1 MLHQEKVEVRKT
13 QLVFIMMRRKPS
25 YCSGRGRIYSTK
37 ACPGVS
43 VQQPVGIC
51 LEEQT
56 QPFHWVGRLRKMTIS
71 SEDYCSNI
79 ALSQKSN
86 FLRPYCLNPCLN
98 RFCLSYLFLLPPS
111 TFVCH
116 IFLRCHLPPLF
127 VIFVIFVSVDTFNL
141 CLSTDWQRVDDSP
154 TVFLADVVD
163 QHWLSLICHFLS
175 FVIAG
180 HLLKQH
186 VTLATVLIN
195 SNPYNNRHIVKWQ
208 VTFLKQ

>member
-43 VQQPVGIC
+43 VQQPVGIY

-79 ALSQKSN
+79 ALSPKSN

-116 IFLRCHLPPLF
+116 ICHICFCCHLQPLF
-127 VIFVIFVSVDTFNL
+127 VYRLTESGRLANSLSGRCRRSALIVFYLSFLVICN
-141 CLSTDWQRVDDSP
+141 CLSSFET
-154 TVFLADVVD
+154 T
-163 QHWLSLICHFLS
+163 CHS
-175 FVIAG
+175 G
-180 HLLKQH
+180 NCPH
-186 VTLATVLIN
+186 
-195 SNPYNNRHIVKWQ
+195 
-208 VTFLKQ
+208 

>member
-37 ACPGVS
+37 TCLGVS
-43 VQQPVGIC
+43 VQQPVGIY

-56 QPFHWVGRLRKMTIS
+56 QPFQWVGRLRKMTIS

-79 ALSQKSN
+79 ALSPKSN

-111 TFVCH
+111 TFVCLQTDRERTTRQQSFWQMSS
-116 IFLRCHLPPLF
+116 ISIDCLLF
-127 VIFVIFVSVDTFNL
+127 VIS
-141 CLSTDWQRVDDSP
+141 
-154 TVFLADVVD
+154 
-163 QHWLSLICHFLS
+163 CHL
-175 FVIAG
+175 
-180 HLLKQH
+180 
-186 VTLATVLIN
+186 
-195 SNPYNNRHIVKWQ
+195 
-208 VTFLKQ
+208 

>member
-79 ALSQKSN
+79 ALSPKSN

-98 RFCLSYLFLLPPS
+98 RFWLSYLFLLPPS

-116 IFLRCHLPPLF
+116 IFSVATFHLCLSYMSYLFLLPPSTFVCLQTDKERTTRQQSFWQMSSISIDCLLF
-127 VIFVIFVSVDTFNL
+127 VIS
-141 CLSTDWQRVDDSP
+141 
-154 TVFLADVVD
+154 
-163 QHWLSLICHFLS
+163 CHL
-175 FVIAG
+175 
-180 HLLKQH
+180 
-186 VTLATVLIN
+186 
-195 SNPYNNRHIVKWQ
+195 
-208 VTFLKQ
+208 

>member
-79 ALSQKSN
+79 ALSPKSN
-86 FLRPYCLNPCLN
+86 FLRPYCLKLRLSIHVWIGFVCHICFCCHLPTL
-98 RFCLSYLFLLPPS
+98 FVIFFSVATFHLCLSYLSFLDALAS
-111 TFVCH
+111 LKTMFKIH
-116 IFLRCHLPPLF
+116 
-127 VIFVIFVSVDTFNL
+127 SVTH
-141 CLSTDWQRVDDSP
+141 
-154 TVFLADVVD
+154 VFKITR
-163 QHWLSLICHFLS
+163 SKSIREF
-175 FVIAG
+175 
-180 HLLKQH
+180 
-186 VTLATVLIN
+186 
-195 SNPYNNRHIVKWQ
+195 
-208 VTFLKQ
+208 